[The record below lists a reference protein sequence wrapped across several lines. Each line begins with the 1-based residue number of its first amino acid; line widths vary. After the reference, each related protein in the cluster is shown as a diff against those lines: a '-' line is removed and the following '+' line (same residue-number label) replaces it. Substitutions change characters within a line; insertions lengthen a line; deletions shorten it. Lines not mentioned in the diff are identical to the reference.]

1 MNTWGV
7 LVAGG
12 AGTRFGRLKQ
22 LEPLSGRRV
31 LDWSIDTL
39 RSVCSGVVVVIPHEL
54 VGQIEIP
61 NADRVVAGGVDRS
74 ASVRAG
80 LDAVDQEA
88 SHVLIHDAARPL
100 ASVALASRV
109 LAALADGAVG
119 VVPVIAIGDSL
130 RTTSGR
136 SVDRSGFVAVQ
147 TPQGF
152 EIEALRSAHESAPSA
167 TDDAGLLDR
176 LGLTVRH
183 VEGEATNLK
192 ITEPHDLLVA
202 KVLLGSVDEDAAR

>member
-22 LEPLSGRRV
+22 LEPLLGRRV

-39 RSVCSGVVVVIPHEL
+39 RPVCRGVVVVIPPEL
-54 VGQIEIP
+54 IDDIEIP
-61 NADRVVAGGVDRS
+61 TADRVVAGGADRS

-80 LDAVDQEA
+80 LDAVAQDA
-88 SHVLIHDAARPL
+88 THVLIHDAARPL

-109 LAALADGAVG
+109 LAALVDGAAG

-130 RTTSGR
+130 RTTAGEA
-136 SVDRSGFVAVQ
+136 VDRSGFVAVQ

-152 EIEALRSAHESAPSA
+152 EIGALRSAHESAPSA

-176 LGLTVRH
+176 LGLAVRH
-183 VEGEATNLK
+183 VEGEVTNLK
-192 ITEPHDLLVA
+192 ITEPHDLLLA
-202 KVLLGSVDEDAAR
+202 KVLLGSVDREVAR